1 MRRLLAL
8 VLAGTLGVAFAC
20 STGSPAAPGTPGGSG
35 TTLTVLAGSELKDI
49 EPLLPD
55 LQRATGYRLQLSYVG
70 SLDGAQRIVTGDR
83 SQLAWFSSARYL
95 SLLQGGGSRIVAQ
108 QKIMLSP
115 VVMGVKHSVA
125 SGFGWTNNPNVTW
138 ADIAARA
145 KAGQLHFGMTNPAAS
160 NSGFV
165 ALVGV
170 AEAFAQSGSALD
182 AGTINSAAL
191 KDFFSGQSLTAGS
204 SGFLA
209 TSYVRGQDSLDG
221 MINYESV
228 LLSLNQGSQLHEKL
242 DLVYPKDG
250 IATADYPL
258 LLLDRTQRDAFDKV
272 TAWLRRPE
280 IQTRIMQTTNRRPAL
295 PEVKP
300 DSRFPSQVLV
310 ELPFPG
316 SLDVINRLIAVYLDQ
331 ARPPAHAIFVLDTS
345 GSMQGTR
352 LDSLKR
358 ALLDLTGGDTSITG
372 QFARFRQREEI
383 TIVLFNDHVYQ
394 KRDFAVNDTSAS
406 SPDLAAIRSYV
417 GTFQAGGGTAIYD
430 AVYTGYQAAETAMRT
445 EPDRLYSIVLMTDGE
460 NNVGRD
466 GPRFVADYRQLP
478 PEVRAVK
485 TFAVLFGEA
494 NPAEL
499 QQVADTTGGTVF
511 DGRSASLSQVFKDIS
526 GYQ

>member
-1 MRRLLAL
+1 MSRLLATL
-8 VLAGTLGVAFAC
+8 LAGLLGAAVAC
-20 STGSPAAPGTPGGSG
+20 STGGTTAGTSG
-35 TTLTVLAGSELKDI
+35 TTLNVLAGSELKDI

-55 LQRATGYRLQLSYVG
+55 LQRATGYQLKLTYVG
-70 SLDGAQRIVTGDR
+70 SLDGAERIVNGDH
-83 SQLAWFSSARYL
+83 SQLAWFSSAKYL
-95 SLLQGGGSRIVAQ
+95 SLLPGGAERIAAQ
-108 QKIMLSP
+108 EKIMLSP

-125 SGFGWTNNPNVTW
+125 ARFGWTNNPNVTW
-138 ADIAARA
+138 SDIAARA
-145 KAGQLHFGMTNPAAS
+145 RAGELHFGMTNPAAS

-170 AEAFAQSGSALD
+170 AEAFAKTGAALD
-182 AGTINSAAL
+182 AGTIDPGPL
-191 KDFFSGQSLTAGS
+191 KDFFSGQALTAGS

-209 TSYVRGQDSLDG
+209 TAYVQSQDTLDG
-221 MINYESV
+221 MINYESI
-228 LLSLNQGSQLHEKL
+228 LLSLDQGSQLREKL

-258 LLLDRTQRDAFDKV
+258 LLLDRSQRDAFDKV

-280 IQTRIMQTTNRRPAL
+280 IQTRIMQSTNRRPAL

-316 SLDVINRLIAVYLDQ
+316 SLDVVNRLIAVYLDQ

-345 GSMQGTR
+345 GSMQGSR

-358 ALLDLTGGDTSITG
+358 ALLNLTGGDTTITG

-383 TIVLFNDHVYQ
+383 TIILFNSSVYQ
-394 KRDFAVNDTSAS
+394 TRDFTVNDTSSS

-417 GTFQAGGGTAIYD
+417 NTFQAGGGTAIYD
-430 AVYTGYQAAETAMRT
+430 AVYAAYQVAGRAMAT
-445 EPDRLYSIVLMTDGE
+445 QPNRLYSIVLMTDGE

-466 GPRFVADYRQLP
+466 SSRFLADYHRLP
-478 PEVRAVK
+478 ENARAVR

-494 NPAEL
+494 SPAQL

-511 DGRSASLSQVFKDIS
+511 DGRTASLSQVFKDIS

>member
-1 MRRLLAL
+1 MRRLLAI

-20 STGSPAAPGTPGGSG
+20 STGSPAGPGTPGGSG
-35 TTLTVLAGSELKDI
+35 ATLTVLAGSELKDI

-83 SQLAWFSSARYL
+83 SQLAWFSSAKYL

-125 SGFGWTNNPNVTW
+125 TGFGWTNNPNVTW

-228 LLSLNQGSQLHEKL
+228 LLSLNQGSTLHEKL
-242 DLVYPKDG
+242 DVVYPKDG
-250 IATADYPL
+250 IVTADYPL
-258 LLLDRTQRDAFDKV
+258 MLLKSVRRDVYDKIL
-272 TAWLRRPE
+272 AYLRRPDV
-280 IQTRIMQTTNRRPAL
+280 QTRIMTTTNRRPAI
-295 PEVKP
+295 PDVKP
-300 DSRFPSQVLV
+300 DSRFPSQVLI
-310 ELPFPG
+310 EMPFPA
-316 SLDVINRLIAVYLDQ
+316 SLDTINKLLFAYLEQVRKPD
-331 ARPPAHAIFVLDTS
+331 HAIFVLDTS
-345 GSMQGTR
+345 GSMAGDR
-352 LDSLKR
+352 INNLKK
-358 ALLDLTGGDTSITG
+358 ALLGLTGSDTSITG
-372 QFARFRQREEI
+372 QFAAFRQREELTFI
-383 TIVLFNDHVYQ
+383 LFNNQVYKQ
-394 KRDFAVNDTSAS
+394 ADFTINNPDPNGADLSSVRDFVNS
-406 SPDLAAIRSYV
+406 L
-417 GTFQAGGGTAIYD
+417 QAGGGTAIYD
-430 AVYTGYQAAETAMRT
+430 AVYQAYTVAANGQRR
-445 EPDRLYSIVLMTDGE
+445 EPDRFFSIVLMTDGE
-460 NNVGRD
+460 NNQGRD
-466 GPRFVADYRQLP
+466 GNQFISDFKRLP
-478 PEVRAVK
+478 TQTQQIK
-485 TFAVLFGEA
+485 TFPILFGEGS
-494 NPAEL
+494 PAQL
-499 QQVADTTGGTVF
+499 QQLADISGGKVF
-511 DGRSASLSQVFKDIS
+511 DGKSAPISEVFKEIR

>member
-1 MRRLLAL
+1 MRRLIAI
-8 VLAGTLGVAFAC
+8 VLAAALGAAFAC
-20 STGSPAAPGTPGGSG
+20 SSGSPAVPGTAK
-35 TTLTVLAGSELKDI
+35 TLSVLAGSEVKDI

-55 LQRATGYRLQLSYVG
+55 LQRETGYKLQLNYVG
-70 SLDGAQRIVTGDR
+70 SLDGAQRIVSGDPA
-83 SQLAWFSSARYL
+83 QLAWFSTDKYL
-95 SLLQGGGSRIVAQ
+95 SLLPGGTGRIVAQ

-125 SGFGWTNNPNVTW
+125 TRFGWTNNPNVTW

-145 KAGQLHFGMTNPAAS
+145 KAGELHFGMTNPAAS

-182 AGTINSAAL
+182 AGTIDATGL

-209 TSYVRGQDSLDG
+209 TSYVRDQDSLDG

-242 DLVYPKDG
+242 DLIYPKDG

-258 LLLDRTQRDAFDKV
+258 VLLDRSQRDAFDKI
-272 TAWLRRPE
+272 TAWLRRPDV
-280 IQTRIMQTTNRRPAL
+280 QTRIMQTTNRRPAL

-316 SLDVINRLIAVYLDQ
+316 SLDVVNRLISVYLDE

-345 GSMQGTR
+345 GSMEGDR

-358 ALLDLTGGDTSITG
+358 ALLALTNGDSSITG
-372 QFARFRQREEI
+372 QFDRFRQREEVTLI
-383 TIVLFNDHVYQ
+383 LFNDRVYGR
-394 KRDFAVNDTSAS
+394 RDFTVNDTSAS
-406 SPDLAAIRSYV
+406 SPDLAAIRSFV
-417 GTFQAGGGTAIYD
+417 NSLQAGGGTAIYD
-430 AVYTGYQAAETAMRT
+430 AVYTAYQAAQRAMLT

-466 GPRFVADYRQLP
+466 GPRFLADYGKLP
-478 PEVRAVK
+478 DNVRAVK

-494 NPAEL
+494 SPAQL

-511 DGRSASLSQVFKDIS
+511 DGRSTSLTTVFKDIS

>member
-1 MRRLLAL
+1 MRRLVAVL
-8 VLAGTLGVAFAC
+8 LAGTLGAAFAC
-20 STGSPAAPGTPGGSG
+20 STGAPSAPGTPGGSG
-35 TTLTVLAGSELKDI
+35 TTLSVLAGSELKDI

-83 SQLAWFSSARYL
+83 SQLAWFSSAKYL
-95 SLLQGGGSRIVAQ
+95 DLLQGGSGRIVAQ
-108 QKIMLSP
+108 QKVMLSP
-115 VVMGVKHSVA
+115 VVMGVRHSVA
-125 SGFGWTNNPNVTW
+125 ARFGWANNPNVTW

-145 KAGQLHFGMTNPAAS
+145 RAGELHFGMTNPAAS

-182 AGTINSAAL
+182 AGSINSAAL
-191 KDFFSGQSLTAGS
+191 KEFFSGQALTAGS

-209 TSYVRGQDSLDG
+209 TSYVRGQESLDG

-258 LLLDRTQRDAFDKV
+258 LLLDRTQRDAFDRIA
-272 TAWLRRPE
+272 AWLRRPDV
-280 IQTRIMQTTNRRPAL
+280 QTRIMQTTNRRPAL

-300 DSRFPSQVLV
+300 DSRFPGQVLV

-316 SLDVINRLIAVYLDQ
+316 SLDVVNRLIAVYLDQ

-345 GSMQGTR
+345 GSMQGSR
-352 LDSLKR
+352 IDSLKR
-358 ALLDLTGGDTSITG
+358 ALLALTSGDASITG
-372 QFARFRQREEI
+372 QFARFRQREKV
-383 TIVLFNDHVYQ
+383 TIILFNDRVYQ
-394 KRDFAVNDTSAS
+394 KRDFTVNDLSS
-406 SPDLAAIRSYV
+406 GSPDLAAIRSYV
-417 GTFQAGGGTAIYD
+417 NTFQAGGGTAIYD
-430 AVYTGYQAAETAMRT
+430 AVYSAYQAAQAAMRT

-466 GPRFVADYRQLP
+466 GPRFLSDYRALP
-478 PEVRAVK
+478 ENVRAVK

-494 NPAEL
+494 NPKEL

-511 DGRSASLSQVFKDIS
+511 DGRKTSLSEVFKDIS

>member
-1 MRRLLAL
+1 VRRWTALLAAL
-8 VLAGTLGVAFAC
+8 VGVAAAC
-20 STGSPAAPGTPGGSG
+20 APGSSPAPCSSA
-35 TTLTVLAGSELKDI
+35 LQVLAGSELKDI

-55 LQRATGYRLQLSYVG
+55 LEKATGYRLHLNYVG
-70 SLDGAQRIVTGDR
+70 SLDGAERIAGGDR
-83 SQLAWFSSARYL
+83 TPLAWFSSAKYL
-95 SLLQGGGSRIVAQ
+95 TLLQGGSGRIAAQ

-115 VVMGVKHSVA
+115 VVLGVKHGVA
-125 SGFGWTNNPNVTW
+125 QRFGWTGNPNVTW

-145 KAGQLHFGMTNPAAS
+145 KAGQLHFGMANPAAS

-170 AEAFAQSGSALD
+170 AEAFARSGAALD
-182 AGTINSAAL
+182 AGTIDAAAL
-191 KDFFSGQSLTAGS
+191 KDFFSGQALTAGS

-209 TSYVRGQDSLDG
+209 DSYVRSQDGLDG
-221 MINYESV
+221 MINYESI
-228 LLSLNQGSQLHEKL
+228 LLSLNQGTLLRDKL

-258 LLLDRTQRDAFDKV
+258 VLLDRSRRDAFDRIS
-272 TAWLRRPE
+272 AWLRRPE
-280 IQTRIMQTTNRRPAL
+280 IQTRIMQTTSRRPAL

-316 SLDVINRLIAVYLDQ
+316 SLEVVNRLVAVYLDQ
-331 ARPPAHAIFVLDTS
+331 ARPAAHAIFALDTS
-345 GSMQGTR
+345 GSMEGGR
-352 LDSLKR
+352 IDSLKR
-358 ALLDLTGGDTSITG
+358 ALVNLTGADTSISG

-383 TIVLFNDHVYQ
+383 TIILFNNSVYQ
-394 KRDFAVNDTSAS
+394 TRDFTVADTSATS
-406 SPDLAAIRSYV
+406 ADLTAIRSYV
-417 GTFQAGGGTAIYD
+417 NGFRAGGGTAIYD
-430 AVYTGYQAAETAMRT
+430 AAYAAYQQAAAAMQR

-466 GPRFVADYRQLP
+466 GSRFLADYRQLP
-478 PEVRAVK
+478 ANVRAVK

-494 NPAEL
+494 SPAEL
-499 QQVADTTGGTVF
+499 QQVADATGGRVF
-511 DGRSASLSQVFKDIS
+511 DSRSTSLSQAFKEIR

>member
-1 MRRLLAL
+1 MRRLWTAVL
-8 VLAGTLGVAFAC
+8 VSLVAAAC
-20 STGSPAAPGTPGGSG
+20 STSGPTTAPS
-35 TTLTVLAGSELKDI
+35 TTLSVLAGSEVKDI

-70 SLDGAQRIVTGDR
+70 SLDGAERIVNGDR
-83 SQLAWFSSARYL
+83 SQLAWFSSAKYL
-95 SLLQGGGSRIVAQ
+95 SLLQGGSGRIAAQ

-125 SGFGWTNNPNVTW
+125 TRFGWAGNPNVTW
-138 ADIAARA
+138 AEIATRA
-145 KAGQLHFGMTNPAAS
+145 KAGELRFGMTNPAAS

-170 AEAFAQSGSALD
+170 AEAFSQSGSALD
-182 AGTINSAAL
+182 AGSINAAAL
-191 KDFFSGQSLTAGS
+191 KDFFSGQALTAGS

-209 TSYVRGQDSLDG
+209 TSYVRSQDSLDG

-228 LLSLNQGSQLHEKL
+228 LLSLDQGSQLHEKL

-258 LLLDRTQRDAFDKV
+258 LLLDRAQRDAFDKI
-272 TAWLRRPE
+272 TAWLRRPD

-316 SLDVINRLIAVYLDQ
+316 SLDVVNRLIAVYLDQ

-345 GSMQGTR
+345 GSMQGSR
-352 LDSLKR
+352 LDGLKR
-358 ALLDLTGGDTSITG
+358 ALIDLTGADTSITG
-372 QFARFRQREEI
+372 QFARFRQREEV
-383 TIVLFNDHVYQ
+383 TIILFSTRVYQ
-394 KRDFAVNDTSAS
+394 TRDFTVNDTSAS

-417 GTFQAGGGTAIYD
+417 NTFQAGGNTAIYD
-430 AVYTGYQAAETAMRT
+430 AVYAAYQVAQTAMRS

-460 NNVGRD
+460 NNTGRD
-466 GPRFVADYRQLP
+466 GPGFIADYQRLP
-478 PEVRAVK
+478 ANVRAVK

-494 NPAEL
+494 SPAEL
-499 QQVADTTGGTVF
+499 TKVADTTGGTVF
-511 DGRSASLSQVFKDIS
+511 DARSASLSQVFKVIS